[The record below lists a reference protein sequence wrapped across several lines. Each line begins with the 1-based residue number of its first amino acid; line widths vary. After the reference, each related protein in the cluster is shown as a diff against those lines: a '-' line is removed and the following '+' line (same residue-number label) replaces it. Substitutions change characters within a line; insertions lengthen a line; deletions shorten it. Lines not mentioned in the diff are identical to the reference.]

1 MTAGGLGHG
10 GHGHGHGH
18 AGIHRSA
25 GSHAGAARG
34 GPATALVVALGANAV
49 LLVVQVVGGLAFGSL
64 SLLADSVHQASDV
77 ASLVLAVVIAAV
89 VARPP
94 SARYTFGLGRADA
107 LGALGHSA
115 LLVLGALVV
124 VAEAVRRFGHPPDV
138 AAGGVIVLAL
148 VGLAV
153 NAGSA
158 LWLHRGHGHSLN
170 VRGAA
175 LHLAADALGSLV
187 ALAAGVAVAVT
198 GVDRLDA
205 ALAVVIAVVI
215 VVSAV
220 LLARAAA
227 HVLLDGVPPGVS
239 IDDLTAAIVADP
251 DVVDAHHVHVR
262 SLDGRTL
269 SLTAH
274 VIVDTDELHAAQLV
288 TERLATVLQS
298 EGIEH
303 VTLQVECHACSPP
316 DPVTDHDGGT
326 PSASRRLGTGVND
339 R

>member
-1 MTAGGLGHG
+1 MSSSSTH
-10 GHGHGHGH
+10 HGH
-18 AGIHRSA
+18 ADT
-25 GSHAGAARG
+25 GSGSGRGAL
-34 GPATALVVALGANAV
+34 TVALVANAV
-49 LLVVQVVGGLAFGSL
+49 LLVAQVVGGLAFGSL

-77 ASLVLAVVIAAV
+77 ASLVLALVIAVV

-107 LGALGHSA
+107 LGALGHAA

-124 VAEAVRRFGHPPDV
+124 VAEAVRRLGSPPEV
-138 AAGGVIVLAL
+138 EAGGVIVLAL
-148 VGLAV
+148 VGLVV

-158 LWLHRGHGHSLN
+158 LWLHRGHRHSLN

-187 ALAAGVAVAVT
+187 ALVAGVAVALT
-198 GVDRLDA
+198 GVDRVDA

-220 LLARAAA
+220 VLARAAA

-239 IDDLTAAIVADP
+239 IEDLTAAIAADP
-251 DVVDAHHVHVR
+251 DVLDVHHLHVR

-274 VIVDTDELHAAQLV
+274 AVVDTDDLHRAQLV
-288 TERLATVLQS
+288 TERLAEVLQG

-303 VTLQVECHACSPP
+303 VTLQVECHACTPP
-316 DPVTDHDGGT
+316 ADTGRAEAG
-326 PSASRRLGTGVND
+326 SADLGTGVND